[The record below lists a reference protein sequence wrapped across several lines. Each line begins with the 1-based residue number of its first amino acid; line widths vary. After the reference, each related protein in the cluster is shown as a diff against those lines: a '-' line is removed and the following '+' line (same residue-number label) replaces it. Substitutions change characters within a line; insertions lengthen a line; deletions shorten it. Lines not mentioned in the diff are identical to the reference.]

1 VTLLTNPLFLKM
13 ALLLV
18 SCAFA
23 FVLALVLMRSLRRNL
38 DEEASFRQAAAGA
51 QMLAAIHRQLEQC
64 SGLSAEAASKLRESL
79 VPVFGSKQHACDP
92 NSQQA
97 FELSAGRSARTNNQ
111 DQAIGGF
118 GKDNRRAEAASS
130 HS

>member
-23 FVLALVLMRSLRRNL
+23 FVLALVLTRSLRRNL

-51 QMLAAIHRQLEQC
+51 QMLAAIHRQLD
-64 SGLSAEAASKLRESL
+64 SGLSAEVASKLRESL